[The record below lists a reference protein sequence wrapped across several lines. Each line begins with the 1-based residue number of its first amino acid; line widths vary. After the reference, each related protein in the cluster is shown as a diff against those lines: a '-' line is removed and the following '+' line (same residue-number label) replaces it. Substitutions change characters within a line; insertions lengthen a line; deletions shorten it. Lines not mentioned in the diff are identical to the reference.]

1 MAHKS
6 WYTFQTVKFV
16 TRGCAAM
23 LIACACVTSAQ
34 AQRPPASIPSLKK
47 IAVPA
52 PANLSSYVR
61 DRNALV
67 ALGKALFWDLQVGS
81 DGKIACASCH
91 FHAGSDHRIQN
102 QLSNPLGSLQAN
114 YKLTAADFPFH
125 QVADPTNRDS
135 RVLRDSP
142 QRAGSAGMFAR
153 NLTGV
158 TTGLP
163 IEDGEDTADA
173 TFRVG
178 GLNVRQVGDRNAPSV
193 INAVFNFRNF
203 WDGRAS
209 DVFTGATPFG
219 LSDTRPNA
227 LTDANGGLKLET
239 VRIEN
244 SSLASQAVGP
254 VLSTAEM
261 SYGSRNW
268 PQVGKKML
276 ALRPLAYQKIAPDDS
291 VLGPLANPTGKGLK
305 DRTTYLDM
313 VKAAF
318 QPAYWTSTQ
327 VVNESGS
334 VLSAAASTPASARF
348 SQAEFNFSLF
358 FGLAVQAYESTLVS
372 DDSKLDRFADGQ
384 VSALNN
390 NELAG
395 MLLFIGRTG
404 CSTCHA
410 GAEFTLASHSGV
422 NGNDPLK
429 SGRETGYFYIGVRP
443 INEDIGLGAL
453 DGLGKSLSGTF
464 PADASPGSA
473 RGRIKTPGLRNIE
486 FTGPY
491 FHDGGQA
498 TLDQVMQFY
507 NRGGDFAPNA
517 TNGPNIRTLQ
527 LSAQDQADVVA
538 FMKALSDDRV
548 RFERAPFDHP
558 ELCVSNGHPNAGGAS
573 VQPDG
578 NPLFARSA
586 ADRWAGIPAVGRN
599 GSTVP
604 LQTFEELLSGVGADG
619 SRAHNLNDTCEIPAL
634 TATGF
639 ANVNAA
645 ALKNGAIAQD
655 SIVSAFGTNFT
666 DAATGAASN
675 PAPTTLGG
683 LSVKVQDSA
692 GVTRDAPLFY
702 VSPGQINYV
711 VPTGTAAGPATVSV
725 NGASRSFQAPVYIA
739 PVSPGLFSA
748 SGLAAAN
755 ILIVRDGVQTFT
767 DAIRVGSN
775 GALEAAPIE
784 LGEGEQVFLILYG
797 TGIRNHSSAITAT
810 IGSNTVPV
818 AFAGAQGTFAGED
831 QINILL
837 PHALRGAGVV
847 DVTLN
852 VDGQATNSVKI
863 HIR

>member
-1 MAHKS
+1 
-6 WYTFQTVKFV
+6 
-16 TRGCAAM
+16 
-23 LIACACVTSAQ
+23 
-34 AQRPPASIPSLKK
+34 
-47 IAVPA
+47 
-52 PANLSSYVR
+52 
-61 DRNALV
+61 
-67 ALGKALFWDLQVGS
+67 
-81 DGKIACASCH
+81 
-91 FHAGSDHRIQN
+91 
-102 QLSNPLGSLQAN
+102 
-114 YKLTAADFPFH
+114 
-125 QVADPTNRDS
+125 
-135 RVLRDSP
+135 
-142 QRAGSAGMFAR
+142 MFAR
-153 NLTGV
+153 NLGGV
-158 TTGLP
+158 TAGLA
-163 IEDGEDTADA
+163 IEDGEDTLDA
-173 TFRVG
+173 VFRVG
-178 GLNVRQVGDRNAPSV
+178 ELNVRQVGDRNAPSI

-227 LTDANGGLKLET
+227 LTDANGGLKLEM
-239 VRIEN
+239 VRLDN

-254 VLSTAEM
+254 VLNTAEM
-261 SYGSRNW
+261 SYGSRKW

-291 VLGPLANPTGKGLK
+291 VLGPFANPSGKGFK

-318 QPAYWTSTQ
+318 QPTYWTSTQ
-327 VVNESGS
+327 VVNESGT
-334 VLSAAASTPASARF
+334 VVNAAVNTPASTRF

-372 DDSKLDRFADGQ
+372 DDSKFDRFADGQ
-384 VSALNN
+384 SSALSN
-390 NELAG
+390 NEISG

-453 DGLGKSLSGTF
+453 DDLGKPLSGTF
-464 PADASPGSA
+464 PADGSPGSA
-473 RGRIKTPGLRNIE
+473 RGRIKTPGLRNVE

-498 TLDQVMQFY
+498 TLEQVMEFY

-517 TNGPNIRTLQ
+517 SNGPNIRTLQ
-527 LSAQDQADVVA
+527 LSPQDQADVVA
-538 FMKALSDDRV
+538 FMKALTDDRV

-558 ELCVSNGHPNAGGAS
+558 ELCVPNGHPNGVGTS
-573 VQPDG
+573 VQPEG
-578 NPLFARSA
+578 NPLFGRSA
-586 ADRWAGIPAVGRN
+586 ADRWAGIPAAGRN
-599 GSTVP
+599 GNAVP
-604 LQTFEELLSGVGADG
+604 LQTFEELLNGVGADG

-639 ANVNAA
+639 ANLNAA
-645 ALKNGAIAQD
+645 ALKRATIAQD
-655 SIVSAFGTNFT
+655 SIVSAFGSNFT
-666 DAATGAASN
+666 DSATSAASN

-683 LSVKVQDSA
+683 LSVQVQDSA

-711 VPTGTAAGPATVSV
+711 VPTGTAPGPATISV
-725 NGASRSFQAPVYIA
+725 TGGSRSFQARVYVA
-739 PVSPGLFSA
+739 SVSPGLFSA

-755 ILIVRDGVQTFT
+755 ILTVRDDVQTFT
-767 DAIRVGSN
+767 DAIRVSSD
-775 GALEAAPIE
+775 GALEPAPIE
-784 LGEGEQVFLILYG
+784 LGGGSQVFLILYG
-797 TGIRNHSSAITAT
+797 TGIRNHSGAITAT
-810 IGSNTVPV
+810 IGTNTVPV

-837 PHALRGAGVV
+837 PQTLRGAGVV
-847 DVTLN
+847 DVMLN
-852 VDGQATNSVKI
+852 VDGQPTNSVKI